1 MKDLLELLARV
12 LGRDIKPQHGWRA
25 RERRKKEGVNINAP
39 VGRIQRPKPSTHAT
53 PKPHRSTVRVEVD
66 MKNKE
71 RISQLEAEN
80 KELRDD
86 LNRQGDLLEKLTKEL
101 SELKRSVTPL
111 LPEK

>member
-1 MKDLLELLARV
+1 
-12 LGRDIKPQHGWRA
+12 
-25 RERRKKEGVNINAP
+25 
-39 VGRIQRPKPSTHAT
+39 
-53 PKPHRSTVRVEVD
+53 

>member
-12 LGRDIKPQHGWRA
+12 LGRDIKKQHGWRA
-25 RERRKKEGVNINAP
+25 RERRVKEGVNINPP
-39 VGRIQRPKPSTHAT
+39 VDRIHRPKPSKHAT
-53 PKPHRSTVRVEVD
+53 PKPHKPTTRVEVD

-80 KELRDD
+80 KELRQD
-86 LNRQGDLLEKLTKEL
+86 LNRQGELIERLTKEL
-101 SELKRSVTPL
+101 SELKRSVLPL